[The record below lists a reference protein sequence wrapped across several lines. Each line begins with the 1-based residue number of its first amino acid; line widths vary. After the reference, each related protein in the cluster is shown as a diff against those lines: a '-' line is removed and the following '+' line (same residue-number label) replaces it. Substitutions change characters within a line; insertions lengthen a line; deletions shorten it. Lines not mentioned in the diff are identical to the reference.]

1 MIHGECCDRNRC
13 DLETWHGLVQII
25 PNFPYPFFLPLQEFV
40 AGDRSEELILKLD
53 NRHLL
58 GSSDHTKVYRA
69 VHHSLAEY
77 IQALA

>member
-1 MIHGECCDRNRC
+1 MASVVIEIVAILRRGMDWFKSYP
-13 DLETWHGLVQII
+13 T
-25 PNFPYPFFLPLQEFV
+25 FPYPFFLPLQEFV